1 MKFIK
6 IFESFL
12 KKTKIEKKA
21 QTLQCYDSHIRSIM
35 KCLDNLHISD
45 TEEVGK
51 DFYLDFVEYYKNNNC
66 CNRTIN
72 KRMTIFKSACKYN
85 DIELFYKIWYN

>member
-35 KCLDNLHISD
+35 KCLENLHISD

-72 KRMTIFKSACKYN
+72 KRMTIFKKVIFNIIIFTS
-85 DIELFYKIWYN
+85 